1 MLNFIIFFIIACI
14 LIFIIYI
21 GSKALGRGI
30 DAKTKLKKE
39 KPIVNKKKNISDEIK
54 RLNELKKQKIIS
66 EKEFKIAKKKL
77 LYWTKLI

>member
-77 LYWTKLI
+77 LY